1 LSPADQAAAQLAA
14 GDLWRDSGLVF
25 TTAVG
30 GPIAPGTLLRAWHR
44 ALSRADLPSMPF
56 HATRHTAAS
65 LMVDAGINPRVA
77 QERLGHASVA
87 MTLDRYSHPGDA
99 VRRAAATAI
108 DAVVRGA

>member
-1 LSPADQAAAQLAA
+1 M
-14 GDLWRDSGLVF
+14 WRDEGWVF
-25 TTAVG
+25 ATAVG
-30 GPIAPGTLLRAWHR
+30 GPVAPGTVLRAWHR
-44 ALSRADLPSMPF
+44 ILARADLPAMPF

-77 QERLGHASVA
+77 QERLGHATVA

-108 DAVVRGA
+108 DATVQFGT